1 MARDPDA
8 WNARFRKL
16 RYEVNPADVWRELP
30 VFPASGPD
38 PERRLPPD
46 LRDWK
51 P

>member
-1 MARDPDA
+1 MFHRLKDEGKTEDA
-8 WNARFRKL
+8 L
-16 RYEVNPADVWRELP
+16 RELREFRAL
-30 VFPASGPD
+30 VPD